1 MKNASVGSLVDD
13 MVEERIPEVEDTHM
27 SVETFQMKN
36 KGKRRENPE
45 YPRTMALLQK
55 VYVCVMGIPEG
66 GKSSFNI

>member
-1 MKNASVGSLVDD
+1 MKN
-13 MVEERIPEVEDTHM
+13 
-27 SVETFQMKN
+27 N
-36 KGKRRENPE
+36 GKRQEKNPE